1 MTRDLPDVVN
11 PSRRELVARVCAM
24 CLPIALFQYS
34 CAQTASAYSS
44 PYSQSPGA
52 DKELP
57 VRLYDTRDVVE
68 TPSGL
73 RYFDLLV
80 GDLQKPSVAQGMHV
94 ACAYTTRLGG
104 LNGVKLDSSSDKGEE
119 FRFMVG
125 DPNVVPGINEMM
137 IGMHPGGKRRAVL
150 PPNIAYVKADMQPSV
165 KEFFARRRLLSV
177 LNTNRDAT
185 IVVDVELLRVK

>member
-1 MTRDLPDVVN
+1 MTQAVPDVVD
-11 PSRRELVARVCAM
+11 PSRRALVARVCAM
-24 CLPIALFQYS
+24 LLPIVVSQYS
-34 CAQTASAYSS
+34 CSQSASAYSS

-57 VRLYDTRDVVE
+57 IRLYDSRNVVE

-80 GDLQKPSVAQGMHV
+80 GDLQKPSVTQGNHV

-125 DPNVVPGINEMM
+125 DPNVVPGINEML

-150 PPNIAYVKADMQPSV
+150 PPNIAYVNSDMQPSV

-185 IVVDVELLRVK
+185 IVVDIELLRLK